1 MGMGD
6 KPIPY
11 VPHYEPI
18 YDDVLRKMFSSSIM
32 RSCPDE
38 AVIKRYGTGG
48 KAMVSVYVCK
58 HCKHSAKHPQM
69 GAWYCGLEQ
78 DLQSGA
84 KSNMG

>member
-11 VPHYEPI
+11 VPRYESV

-32 RSCPDE
+32 RSCPNE

-48 KAMVSVYVCK
+48 KAMVSIYVCK
-58 HCKHSAKHPQM
+58 RCTHCVKYKWH
-69 GAWYCGLEQ
+69 GGIGCGLEQ
-78 DLQSGA
+78 RVSAGK
-84 KSNMG
+84 KS